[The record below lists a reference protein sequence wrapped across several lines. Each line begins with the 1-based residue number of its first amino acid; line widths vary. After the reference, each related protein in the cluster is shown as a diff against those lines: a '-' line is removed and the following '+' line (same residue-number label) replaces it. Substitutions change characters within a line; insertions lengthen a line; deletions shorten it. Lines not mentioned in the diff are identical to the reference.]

1 MTVDMTAPSYDVLT
15 MGRSSIDLYAHQ
27 IGVPLTEV
35 TSFDAYV
42 GGCPTNI
49 SVGTRRLG
57 LRSALL
63 TAVGDDEVGDFLLH
77 FLERETVETRFIPRK
92 PGRRTSAVIMSIQP
106 PDRFP
111 LTFYR
116 EGCADRELTI
126 EDVDRAP
133 ITDAAIVVVTGT
145 GLSHEP
151 GRGATQHAAARA
163 RRAGARVIVDID
175 YRPDQWSD
183 QATFAA
189 HVQQLLTHARLALG
203 TEEEVRAAAEG
214 ERDPDRAATQLLSRG
229 LDALVLKRGAGGSR
243 VYNADGSRT
252 DVPPFPVEVL
262 NVLGAGDAFAS
273 GFIYG
278 LHRGWPLARAARV
291 GNATGAIVVTRH
303 GCANFMPTWAEVE
316 SFVESQGGWMCGPV
330 T

>member
-1 MTVDMTAPSYDVLT
+1 MPTFDVMT

-27 IGVPLTEV
+27 IGVPITEV

-63 TAVGDDEVGDFLLH
+63 TAVGDDQVGDFVLA
-77 FLERETVETRFIPRK
+77 FLVREGVETRFIQRK
-92 PGRRTSAVIMSIQP
+92 TGRRTSAVVLTIMP

-116 EGCADRELTI
+116 EGCADRELTRD
-126 EDVDRAP
+126 DVASAP
-133 ITDAAIVVVTGT
+133 IEESAMVVVTGT

-151 GRGATQHAAARA
+151 GRSATLYAAERARASGVDVLVDLDYRADQWHARSEYAGLMGRLLGHAA
-163 RRAGARVIVDID
+163 
-175 YRPDQWSD
+175 
-183 QATFAA
+183 
-189 HVQQLLTHARLALG
+189 LAVG
-203 TEEEVRAAAEG
+203 TEEEVMAAGEHDDLAVAIARVLDASRGPLVVKRGGRGASIYTRTG
-214 ERDPDRAATQLLSRG
+214 ERQ
-229 LDALVLKRGAGGSR
+229 
-243 VYNADGSRT
+243 
-252 DVPPFPVEVL
+252 DVPPFRITVL

-273 GFIYG
+273 GLIAG
-278 LHRGWPLARAARV
+278 LRRGWPLDRAVRF

-303 GCANFMPTWAEVE
+303 GCANFMPTMQEVE
-316 SFVESQGGWMCGPV
+316 SFVAEQGGW
-330 T
+330 